1 MIGQI
6 RGTVLSINMGTVL
19 IDVSGVGYELY
30 CSGACVASLEE
41 GREATLVVY
50 TEVREDLI
58 RLHGFVDLLEKQ
70 VFLMLTKVNGVGAR
84 TASDVLSQIDRRE
97 LLRAI
102 GAGDVLRLQSLRG
115 VGKKT
120 AERLVVELRD
130 SVGKLSGGVVPLASQ
145 VERDHGGPVNDAVQA
160 LVALGFSK
168 KDAERA
174 VSQVEMD
181 GLKKPLDSGAL
192 VAEALRFV

>member
-1 MIGQI
+1 
-6 RGTVLSINMGTVL
+6 MGTVL
-19 IDVSGVGYELY
+19 IDVAGVGYELH
-30 CSGACVASLEE
+30 CSGACIASLEE
-41 GREATLVVY
+41 GKETTLVVY

-84 TASDVLSQIDRRE
+84 TASDVLSQIDRRD

-102 GAGDVLRLQSLRG
+102 GAGDVSRLQSLRG

-130 SVGKLSGGVVPLASQ
+130 SVGKLSGISPSLSSS
-145 VERDHGGPVNDAVQA
+145 VERDFGGPVGDAVQA

-174 VSQVEMD
+174 VSQVET
-181 GLKKPLDSGAL
+181 GALKKALESGAL

>member
-6 RGTVLSINMGTVL
+6 RGTVAAISTGTVL
-19 IDVSGVGYELY
+19 IDVGGVGYELH
-30 CSGACVASLEE
+30 CSDACLANLEE
-41 GREATLVVY
+41 GAQASLVVF

-58 RLHGFVDLLEKQ
+58 RLHGFVDNLEKQ

-102 GAGDVLRLQSLRG
+102 GAGDVTRLQSLRG
-115 VGKKT
+115 IGKKT

-130 SVGKLSGGVVPLASQ
+130 SVGSLAGAAGAPLASR
-145 VERDHGGPVNDAVQA
+145 VEREFSAPVDDAVQA
-160 LVALGFSK
+160 LVALGFSRR
-168 KDAERA
+168 DAERA
-174 VSQVEMD
+174 VSQVN
-181 GLKKPLDSGAL
+181 LSTSLDSGAI
-192 VAEALRFV
+192 VKEALKFV

>member
-6 RGTVLSINMGTVL
+6 RGIVSSVGMGTAL
-19 IDVSGVGYELY
+19 IDVGGVGYELH
-30 CSGACVASLEE
+30 CSVGCLAQLQE
-41 GREATLVVY
+41 GSEATLVVF

-58 RLHGFVDLLEKQ
+58 RLHGFIDALEKQ

-102 GAGDVLRLQSLRG
+102 GSGDVTRLQSLRG

-130 SVGKLSGGVVPLASQ
+130 SVGRLVEGGAPLAAR
-145 VERDHGGPVNDAVQA
+145 VEREAMAPVDDAIQA
-160 LVALGFSK
+160 LVALGFSRR
-168 KDAERA
+168 DAERA
-174 VSQVEMD
+174 VGHVDAQA
-181 GLKKPLDSGAL
+181 LDSGAI
-192 VAEALRFV
+192 VKEALKFV